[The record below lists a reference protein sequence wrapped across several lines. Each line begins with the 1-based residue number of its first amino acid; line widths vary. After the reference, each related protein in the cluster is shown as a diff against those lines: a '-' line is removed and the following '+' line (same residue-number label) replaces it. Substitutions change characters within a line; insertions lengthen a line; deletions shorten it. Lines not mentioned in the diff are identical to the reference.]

1 MLIEFDYKLAKVAIA
16 VGSGKV
22 VTRQGQEVNIIKW
35 DDFDSDY
42 PIQGKIT
49 GLNGDDSLYPPSI
62 TTWTIYGKYFGDY
75 KESKL
80 DLFIEELC

>member
-22 VTRQGQEVNIIKW
+22 VTRLGQEVNIIKW
-35 DDFDSDY
+35 DDSDPVY
-42 PIQGKIT
+42 PIQGRII
-49 GLNGDDSLYPPSI
+49 GLNDEDSLPPPI